1 METQKNEKNEQKFN
15 CVYCDFSCSAKSDWN
30 RHILRPKHHK
40 LANGNL
46 LETKK
51 TRKTSEN
58 YICVCGKKYSSKSGL
73 WKHKSKNICKK
84 RESITDH
91 SRQEIT
97 TDKELILN
105 LVKQNAELLEVIKN
119 GTHHTTNNTYNKTF
133 NLQFFLNET
142 CKNAMNIKEFVENV
156 EIQMDDLLRVG
167 EKGYVEGITNIITSN
182 LKALDITRR
191 PIHCTDRKREILYIK
206 DEDEWMKD
214 EKKLKIKQ
222 VIKKISNKNINYLSS
237 ITTNNTSEGPVV
249 EYENIMLESL
259 GGEGNNENEKQQI
272 IIKNISKNVFIE
284 KE

>member
-51 TRKTSEN
+51 TRKTSES
-58 YICVCGKKYSSKSGL
+58 YICVCGKSYSSKSGL
-73 WKHKSKNICKK
+73 WKHKTKMKCSEHIKK
-84 RESITDH
+84 EEQKRNENVA
-91 SRQEIT
+91 
-97 TDKELILN
+97 DKDLILN

-133 NLQFFLNET
+133 NLQVFLNET
-142 CKNAMNIKEFVENV
+142 CKNAMNIKEFVEKV

-206 DEDEWMKD
+206 DEDEWLKD

-222 VIKKISNKNINYLSS
+222 VIKKISNKNINFL
-237 ITTNNTSEGPVV
+237 TTISNKVNIEPLI

-259 GGEGNNENEKQQI
+259 GGEENNESEKQQI